1 MFIFRPGG
9 RVLSLAAS
17 ALVLSAS
24 CDKAPAS
31 QTARASSEA
40 APEPSIVARVGDRE
54 ITLAEVD
61 QRALKAN
68 MAVFQQL
75 YDVRRQAI
83 EDLLAEALLDQEAS
97 RLGISRE
104 DLETQEIRAKI
115 PEVTPKDIEDFYNQ
129 NRERIPPEQ
138 TLELLSGQIREFL
151 VARNEATAR
160 QGYLSGLRE
169 KAEVDVSLDP
179 PRVPITVADGE
190 RMKGG
195 PEAPITIVEYS
206 DFQ

>member
-9 RVLSLAAS
+9 RVLSLAAG

-40 APEPSIVARVGDRE
+40 ASEPSIVARVGDRE

-75 YDVRRQAI
+75 YDARRQAI
-83 EDLLAEALLDQEAS
+83 EDLLAEASSTRRRVAWGSVE
-97 RLGISRE
+97 
-104 DLETQEIRAKI
+104 KI
-115 PEVTPKDIEDFYNQ
+115 WRRRRF
-129 NRERIPPEQ
+129 
-138 TLELLSGQIREFL
+138 
-151 VARNEATAR
+151 A
-160 QGYLSGLRE
+160 
-169 KAEVDVSLDP
+169 
-179 PRVPITVADGE
+179 PR
-190 RMKGG
+190 
-195 PEAPITIVEYS
+195 
-206 DFQ
+206 FQR